1 MIFASASE
9 YLPELL
15 KGLGTTLELT
25 FASLFAGLIMALVF
39 TVILSMRLKP
49 LEWLV
54 KLQILLFTGT
64 PLLVQIFLIY
74 YGPAQFDFLKESA
87 LWSLLSQPWFCAML
101 ALALNSAAYSTQL
114 FKGAIDAVPVG
125 DWEAAMA
132 LGMNHRQALLRII
145 LPHAFRR
152 ALPAYGNEMIL
163 VMKGTSLASTI
174 TLMDL
179 MGFAARL
186 NARTYDTLTVFTLA
200 GIIYLVMTGIMTLA
214 VRALEKKALAFSN

>member
-1 MIFASASE
+1 METALS

-25 FASLFAGLIMALVF
+25 FASLFVGLVLALLY
-39 TVILSMRLKP
+39 T
-49 LEWLV
+49 LV
-54 KLQILLFTGT
+54 LTLRISVLNQLVRLQILLFTGT

-74 YGPAQFDFLKESA
+74 YGPAQFDSLKDSR
-87 LWSLLSQPWFCAML
+87 LWTLFSQPWFCAML

-114 FKGAIDAVPVG
+114 FKGAIDNVSPG
-125 DWEAAMA
+125 EWEACYA
-132 LGMNHRQALLRII
+132 LGMTKRQALSRVI

-163 VMKGTSLASTI
+163 IMKGSSLASTI

-179 MGFAARL
+179 MGYASRL
-186 NARTYDTLTVFTLA
+186 NARTYDTLTVFTMA
-200 GIIYLVMTGIMTLA
+200 GMIYLVLTGVMTLA
-214 VRALEKKALAFSN
+214 VRLLERKALAFSR

>member
-1 MIFASASE
+1 MSLDTVTS

-25 FASLFAGLIMALVF
+25 FSSLLLGCTLALLFAL
-39 TVILSMRLKP
+39 ILSLRFKP
-49 LEWLV
+49 LEWLI

-74 YGPAQFDFLKESA
+74 YGPAQFESMRNSFLWP
-87 LWSLLSQPWFCAML
+87 LFSQPWFCAML

-114 FKGAIDAVPVG
+114 FKGAIDNVAPG
-125 DWEAAMA
+125 EWEACYA
-132 LGMNHRQALLRII
+132 LGMNRRQTLTRVV
-145 LPHAFRR
+145 LPHAMRR

-163 VMKGTSLASTI
+163 IMKGSSLASTI

-179 MGFAARL
+179 MGYASRL
-186 NARTYDTLTVFTLA
+186 NARTYDTLTVFTMA
-200 GIIYLVMTGIMTLA
+200 GIIYLTMTGIMTLA
-214 VRALEKKALAFSN
+214 VRLVERKALAFSH